1 MPTLD
6 WHHVLPEMNHN
17 ELVGWGGGDEHFA
30 LVYFKNEGIN
40 YRNAVRAEITLD
52 KIREKTAVM
61 TITSKGSNI
70 IERSIYLINVADWAS
85 VYLAEMKEVDPVDI
99 AVIDFLKDS
108 LAKI

>member
-1 MPTLD
+1 MRCAVD
-6 WHHVLPEMNHN
+6 FRQVLICNRIHC
-17 ELVGWGGGDEHFA
+17 F
-30 LVYFKNEGIN
+30 
-40 YRNAVRAEITLD
+40 RNAVRAEITLD